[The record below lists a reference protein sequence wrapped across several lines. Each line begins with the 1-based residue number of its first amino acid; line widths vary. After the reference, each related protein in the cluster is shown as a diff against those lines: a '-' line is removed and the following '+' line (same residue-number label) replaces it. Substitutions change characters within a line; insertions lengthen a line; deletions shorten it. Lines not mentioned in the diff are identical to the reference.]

1 MTQEEENKLA
11 RLKLAAE
18 HLHQT
23 GVWHTKT
30 ELAEQ
35 VGSPRSNVVKAIA
48 GDPRY
53 FTDGFLRRFAAA
65 YKSYISEEWLLTGNG
80 RMAMPGKDERP
91 HVSTVAASAGYLDG
105 LSEPVVNPGFH
116 KLSDLLPDYDFTMRA
131 RGDSM
136 LPEIHSGDLL
146 LCRRLDRPLGPSDLG
161 RIFVADTADGV
172 LVKRLADVDPS
183 ASLVTLRSLNPAYPD
198 IAAPASGLL
207 ALARVV
213 AVVHPVAPAHG
224 QKGN

>member
-1 MTQEEENKLA
+1 MSEIHDRLIAAFDHLRDKGVVRTQAEFAEALNKTPQQISDAFKDRPKRCTLG
-11 RLKLAAE
+11 LM
-18 HLHQT
+18 
-23 GVWHTKT
+23 
-30 ELAEQ
+30 
-35 VGSPRSNVVKAIA
+35 KAIA
-48 GDPRY
+48 S
-53 FTDGFLRRFAAA
+53 A
-65 YKSYISEEWLLTGNG
+65 YRAHISEAWLLTGRG
-80 RMAMPGKDERP
+80 RMDVPGPDERP

-172 LVKRLADVDPS
+172 LVKRLTAISPGD
-183 ASLVTLRSLNPAYPD
+183 ALTLRSLNPAYPD
-198 IAAPASGLL
+198 IAAPASALL

-213 AVVHPVAPAHG
+213 AVIHPVAPAHG

>member
-1 MTQEEENKLA
+1 MKEIHD
-11 RLKLAAE
+11 RLLQAYAFLREKGAVHSQAE
-18 HLHQT
+18 FAEAL
-23 GVWHTKT
+23 GKT
-30 ELAEQ
+30 PQQ
-35 VGSPRSNVVKAIA
+35 VSDALKDRPKRC
-48 GDPRY
+48 
-53 FTDGFLRRFAAA
+53 TLGFLKKVAAA
-65 YKSYISEEWLLTGNG
+65 YKGYISEEWLLTGNG

-105 LSEPVVNPGFH
+105 FSEPVVNPGFH

-172 LVKRLADVDPS
+172 LVKRLAAIDPS
-183 ASLVTLRSLNPAYPD
+183 ENLVTLRSLNPAYPD
-198 IAAPASGLL
+198 IAAPASALL

-213 AVVHPVAPAHG
+213 AVVHPVAPAHD
-224 QKGN
+224 QKSN

>member
-11 RLKLAAE
+11 RLKLATE
-18 HLHQT
+18 HLHQA

-65 YKSYISEEWLLTGNG
+65 YKNYISEAWLLTGQG
-80 RMAMPGKDERP
+80 RMDVPGKDERP
-91 HVSTVAASAGYLDG
+91 HVDSVTAAAGRLDG
-105 LSEPVVNPGFH
+105 FSEPVTNPDFH
-116 KLSDLLPDYDFTMRA
+116 RLADLLPDYDFTIRA
-131 RGDSM
+131 DGDSM
-136 LPEIHSGDLL
+136 LPEIRSGDLL
-146 LCRRLDRPLGPSDLG
+146 LCRRLDRPLHPADLG

-183 ASLVTLRSLNPAYPD
+183 ASLVTLRSLNPDYPD
-198 IAAPASGLL
+198 IAAPASSLH

-213 AVVHPVAPAHG
+213 AVVHPVAPAHD
-224 QKGN
+224 QKSN

>member
-1 MTQEEENKLA
+1 MAAVEYLKGKGCIHKQQDIVERLDMPKSSVSEAMAGKA
-11 RLKLAAE
+11 RSL
-18 HLHQT
+18 
-23 GVWHTKT
+23 
-30 ELAEQ
+30 
-35 VGSPRSNVVKAIA
+35 
-48 GDPRY
+48 
-53 FTDGFLRRFAAA
+53 TDGFLRRFARA
-65 YKSYISEEWLLTGNG
+65 YKDHVSEYWLLTGQG
-80 RMAMPGKDERP
+80 RMDVPGRDERP

-146 LCRRLDRPLGPSDLG
+146 LCRRLDRPLAPSDLG

-172 LVKRLADVDPS
+172 LVKRLAAISPS
-183 ASLVTLRSLNPAYPD
+183 EDLVTLRSLNPAYPD
-198 IAAPASGLL
+198 IAAPASALL

-213 AVVHPVAPAHG
+213 AVIHPVAPAHG

>member
-1 MTQEEENKLA
+1 MEEKLK
-11 RLKLAAE
+11 RLKVALAYLNGHGLAMS
-18 HLHQT
+18 
-23 GVWHTKT
+23 KT
-30 ELAEQ
+30 
-35 VGSPRSNVVKAIA
+35 AIA
-48 GDPRY
+48 ADMHSSQPNVSRALMGHPRY

-65 YKSYISEEWLLTGNG
+65 YKNYISEAWLLTGQG
-80 RMAMPGKDERP
+80 RMDVPGRDERP
-91 HVSTVAASAGYLDG
+91 HIDSVTAAAGYLDG
-105 LSEPVVNPGFH
+105 FSEPVTNPDFH
-116 KLSDLLPDYDFTMRA
+116 RLADLLPEYDFTMRA

-146 LCRRLDRPLGPSDLG
+146 LCRRLDRPLLPADLG

-213 AVVHPVAPAHG
+213 AVVHPVGSAGP
-224 QKGN
+224 QKSN

>member
-1 MTQEEENKLA
+1 MTQEEEDKLA

-23 GVWHTKT
+23 GAWHTKT

-53 FTDGFLRRFAAA
+53 FTDGFLRRFARA
-65 YKSYISEEWLLTGNG
+65 YKEHISEAWLLTGQG
-80 RMAMPGKDERP
+80 RMDVPGKDERP
-91 HVSTVAASAGYLDG
+91 HVDSVTAAAGRLDG
-105 LSEPVVNPGFH
+105 FSEPVTNPDFH
-116 KLSDLLPDYDFTMRA
+116 RLADLLPDYDFTIRA
-131 RGDSM
+131 DDDSM
-136 LPEIHSGDLL
+136 LPEIRSGDLL
-146 LCRRLDRPLGPSDLG
+146 LCRRLDRPLHPADLG

-172 LVKRLADVDPS
+172 LVKRLAAIDP
-183 ASLVTLRSLNPAYPD
+183 AENLVTLRSLNPAYPD
-198 IAAPASGLL
+198 IGAPASGLR

-213 AVVHPVAPAHG
+213 AVVHPVGPAG
-224 QKGN
+224 PQKSN